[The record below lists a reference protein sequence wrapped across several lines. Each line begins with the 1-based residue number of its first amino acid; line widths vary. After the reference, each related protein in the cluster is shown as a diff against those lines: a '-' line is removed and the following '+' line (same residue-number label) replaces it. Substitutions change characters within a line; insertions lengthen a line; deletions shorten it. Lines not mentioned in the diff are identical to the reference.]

1 MRNVG
6 DALIVAAVLSLLSLL
21 SACGGAP
28 PMDPPSQASTQSPV
42 TLIERDV
49 LFGNPTRFQGR
60 VSPDGRW
67 MSFRAPLEGVMNL
80 WLAPAGDIDAAR
92 PITAN
97 TGGGIPAH
105 FWALDSESVLYIE
118 DQGGDENWHIYRVD
132 IDSGRIQDL
141 SPYPGVQAQ
150 FIAQSERHPGVAVI
164 GMNDR
169 DPRWHD
175 VYRVDLATGER
186 TLLVNNDRFSEIY
199 VDNNL
204 EVRLAA
210 AQTKDGGASVYRRE
224 GEAWREL
231 LTIPPEDYFSSRILG
246 FTDDNSAFYML
257 DSRGRNTAA
266 LTRVNATTGEGQAMA
281 VTEESDISDVLVH
294 PRSHEVIAVAANR
307 HQRRWQVLDERYAE
321 DFRVLT
327 EQSEGDIQILATT
340 LDGEQWVVFLS
351 PSDASPVYALYD
363 RRAKALEPLFVTNTR
378 LVGLPLAP
386 KHNEVIT
393 ARDGLPL
400 VSYLTLPVGSD
411 TNGDR
416 RPERPVPLVL
426 LVHGGPWA
434 RDSAIY
440 SGEVQWLANR
450 GYAVLEVNFRGS
462 TGFGKA
468 FTNAGNHEWAGKM
481 HDDLIDAVGWAV
493 ERRVTRRDQVAIMG
507 TSYGGYATL
516 VGLTF
521 TPEAFACGVDVVGPS
536 NLVTLLNSIP
546 PYWEGFRRTLV
557 AAIGDPDTEEG
568 RALLAARSPVNR
580 VDAIQR
586 PLLIGQGA
594 NDPRVKQAESDQIV
608 DAMRARDIPVTYV
621 LFPDEGHGFR
631 RPENSLAFYAVAE
644 RFLGECL
651 GGRVQ
656 PIGDDF
662 AGSSIQVKAAAS
674 HVPGVEEAVAK

>member
-1 MRNVG
+1 MRYFHET
-6 DALIVAAVLSLLSLL
+6 LIVVAFLSLL
-21 SACGGAP
+21 SACGASPPKATHAQAP
-28 PMDPPSQASTQSPV
+28 TA
-42 TLIERDV
+42 LIDREI

-80 WLAPAGDIDAAR
+80 WLAPVGQIEAAR
-92 PITAN
+92 PITRN

-132 IDSGRIQDL
+132 IASGRIQDL
-141 SPYPGVQAQ
+141 SPFAGVQAQ

-175 VYRVDLATGER
+175 VYRVNLATGER
-186 TLLVNNDRFSEIY
+186 TLLARNDRFSAIH

-204 EVRLAA
+204 EVRLAT
-210 AQTKDGGASVYRRE
+210 AQTQGGGATVYRRD
-224 GEAWREL
+224 GDAWREL
-231 LTIPPEDYFSSRILG
+231 LDIPPEDYFSTRIVG
-246 FTDDNSAFYML
+246 FTGDNSAFYMV
-257 DSRGRNTAA
+257 DSRGRDTAA
-266 LTRVNATTGEGQAMA
+266 LARVNAATGESRTMAMA
-281 VTEESDISDVLVH
+281 EDADISDVLVH
-294 PRSHEVIAVAANR
+294 PRTHKVIAVAANR

-321 DFRVLT
+321 DFRVLA
-327 EQSEGDIQILATT
+327 EQSGGDVQILAAT
-340 LDGEQWVVFLS
+340 LDGEQWVAFLS

-363 RRAKALEPLFVTNTR
+363 RQSKTLEPLFVTNTR
-378 LVGLPLAP
+378 LAGLPLAP

-393 ARDGLPL
+393 SRDGLPL
-400 VSYLTLPVGSD
+400 VSYLTLPVDSD
-411 TNGDR
+411 ADGDG
-416 RPERPVPLVL
+416 RPEQPLPLVL
-426 LVHGGPWA
+426 LVHGGPWS
-434 RDSAIY
+434 RDSATY

-481 HDDLIDAVGWAV
+481 HDDLIDAVDWAV
-493 ERRVTRRDQVAIMG
+493 ARRVARRDRVGIMG

-521 TPEAFACGVDVVGPS
+521 TPETFACGVDVVGPS
-536 NLVTLLNSIP
+536 NLNTLLNSIP
-546 PYWEGFRRTLV
+546 PYWAGFRRSLV
-557 AAIGDPDTEEG
+557 AAIGDPDTEKG

-580 VDAIQR
+580 VEAIQR

-608 DAMRARDIPVTYV
+608 GAMRDRDIPVTYV

-631 RPENSLAFYAVAE
+631 QPENSMAFYAVAE

-656 PIGDDF
+656 AIGDDF
-662 AGSSIQVKAAAS
+662 TGSSIQVKAGAS
-674 HVPGVEEAVAK
+674 HVPGVAEALAN